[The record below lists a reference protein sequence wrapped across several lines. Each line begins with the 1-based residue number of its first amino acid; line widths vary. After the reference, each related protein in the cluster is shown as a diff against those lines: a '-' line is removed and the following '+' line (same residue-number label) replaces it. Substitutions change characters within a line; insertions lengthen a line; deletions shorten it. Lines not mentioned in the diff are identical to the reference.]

1 MFGINQTEQ
10 NLTKKKTIKTSM
22 LMRQWQTLTIHLL
35 QFYSSYNEG
44 LNQ

>member
-22 LMRQWQTLTIHLL
+22 LMRQWQTLNNSFITILL
-35 QFYSSYNEG
+35 
-44 LNQ
+44 